1 MQELL
6 DLQNECLTRIQSHK
20 TCGDSCR
27 NNTYC
32 LTHSAQNCDCLCC
45 LNHIQRSYD
54 PKFHYSC
61 EWITYYYVLRFGNRF
76 ASEIAYF
83 LNQFSFTNISKLNVV
98 SLGCGPASELYGFI
112 KSTTLRNFNVH
123 LHFEGYDTNDI
134 WESVQNITKSILTKY
149 GHDINFHSKNLFTEY
164 EDCFNGESIVL
175 VLNYVLSDIVKYH
188 VKSEREEFIDQLV
201 SFILTYNVSHVLFN
215 DINYY
220 GYSHLLDSGTQ
231 LMKHIMNKLES
242 NGKKL
247 NSLYRYFRGDPHRGD
262 ESWRMYLTNEF
273 MFPILPNNKY
283 AINVNTCSSKQILIK
298 IS

>member
-6 DLQNECLTRIQSHK
+6 DLQKECLARIQSHK

-27 NNTYC
+27 NNNYC
-32 LTHSAQNCDCLCC
+32 HSHGAQNCNCLCC
-45 LNHIQRSYD
+45 LNHIQRSYA

-76 ASEIAYF
+76 ASEITYF
-83 LNQFSFTNISKLNVV
+83 LNQFDFTNISKLNVV

-134 WESVQNITKSILTKY
+134 WDTTQNITKSILTKY
-149 GHDINFHSKNLFTEY
+149 GHNINFHPKNLFTEY
-164 EDCFNGESIVL
+164 EDCFNGEPIIL
-175 VLNYVLSDIVKYH
+175 VLNYVLSDVVKYH
-188 VKSEREEFIDQLV
+188 EKTEREEFISQLV
-201 SFILTYNVSHVLFN
+201 SFIMHNNVSHVLFN

-220 GYSHLLDSGTQ
+220 GYPHLLDSGTQ
-231 LMKHIMNKLES
+231 LMKLIIDRLEN

-247 NSLYRYFRGDPHRGD
+247 NSWYRYFKGDPCRGS
-262 ESWRMYLTNEF
+262 EGWEMYSANEF
-273 MFPILPNNKY
+273 IFPILSNNTY
-283 AINVNTCSSKQILIK
+283 AINISVCSSKQIFIK